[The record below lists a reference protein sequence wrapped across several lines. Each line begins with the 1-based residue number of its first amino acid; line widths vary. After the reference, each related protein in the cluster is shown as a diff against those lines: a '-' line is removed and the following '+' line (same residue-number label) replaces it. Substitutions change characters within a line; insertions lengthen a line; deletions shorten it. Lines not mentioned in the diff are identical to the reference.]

1 MTNYAIRPED
11 LQDTLAAALGDRV
24 SSITIDLG
32 EVTVHVPAAQYR
44 SVMQTLQTHEGCRF

>member
-24 SSITIDLG
+24 SHHHRPG
-32 EVTVHVPAAQYR
+32 
-44 SVMQTLQTHEGCRF
+44 